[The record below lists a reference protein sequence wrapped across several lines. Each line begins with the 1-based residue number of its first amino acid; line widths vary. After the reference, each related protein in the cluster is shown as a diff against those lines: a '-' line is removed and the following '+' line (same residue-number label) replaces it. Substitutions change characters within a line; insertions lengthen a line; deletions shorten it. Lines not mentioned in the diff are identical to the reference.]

1 MKVATLLSIIGAE
14 TYKLLRDLSH
24 PKLPKERKYDELM
37 VLLTKQYGPQVNV
50 WRERRK
56 FYKAKQEINEN
67 VADYYARIRSL
78 SVNCNFEKNLTDIL
92 KDKLISGLK
101 RGPILDQV
109 CEEETDKS
117 LEELVTLA
125 LKRENQETNHEQ
137 GKEVNFM
144 KKFQGSERIRAN
156 QGHGSGS
163 NHHHHV
169 DVPSCPDVTRQMT
182 ARNPEREDGLSVL
195 NCQRRCKQQEIWQNR
210 YKLQVLWSRAC
221 SAMQIYGIPMQ
232 QMWEKGS
239 SGKSVS
245 KEPERM

>member
-1 MKVATLLSIIGAE
+1 MANIRFSEFNGKSDDWVIYQERLAQYYTANSITSEQMKVATLLSIIGAE

-56 FYKAKQEINEN
+56 FYEAKQEINEN

-101 RGPILDQV
+101 RGPILDRV

-125 LKRENQETNHEQ
+125 LKRENQETNYEQ

-144 KKFQGSERIRAN
+144 KKSQGSERTRAN
-156 QGHGSGS
+156 QGHRSGS
-163 NHHHHV
+163 NHHHHGY
-169 DVPSCPDVTRQMT
+169 PQ
-182 ARNPEREDGLSVL
+182 A
-195 NCQRRCKQQEIWQNR
+195 QNR
-210 YKLQVLWSRAC
+210 LRHD
-221 SAMQIYGIPMQ
+221 
-232 QMWEKGS
+232 
-239 SGKSVS
+239 
-245 KEPERM
+245 ERIKHTMHSTILLVVTGHV